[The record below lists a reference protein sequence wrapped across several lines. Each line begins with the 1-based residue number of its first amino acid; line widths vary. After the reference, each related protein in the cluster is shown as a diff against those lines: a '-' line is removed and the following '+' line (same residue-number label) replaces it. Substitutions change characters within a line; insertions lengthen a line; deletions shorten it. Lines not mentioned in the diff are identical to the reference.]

1 MKPASITQNNA
12 TPTPLLWRG
21 WGRLISMAWR
31 NIWRNKRRTL
41 ITVASIFFG
50 VLLSAYMTSM
60 QEGSYSKMVDIVVKF
75 YSGYMQVH
83 HEDYWENK
91 SINNTFDYDQAMIDQ
106 LKSNPEVDFVI
117 PRLESFGLASAGELT
132 RGSAVFGIVP
142 DVETQL
148 TGIADKIVSGNYLQA
163 SDDGVVIGDGL
174 AKFLNLNLNDTLV
187 VLTQGYH
194 GVSSAGKFPVH
205 GIIKHVSP
213 ELNKSIIYMELKT
226 CQSFLGAENKLT
238 SLVVNVADNDAMKRT
253 LMKLKKEINPPFSIM
268 SWEEMQPEVV
278 QQIESDRAGGVIMK
292 AILYIV
298 IAFGIFGTIMMMIA
312 ERRRE
317 FGVMISIGMQ
327 KQKLAIILFI
337 ETLFIGLLGILSG
350 MAVSLP
356 LLLIQAKNPIPL
368 TGETA
373 KLMEDFGFE
382 PFMFFSTAPEV
393 FWQQAISVFVLTLLI
408 GIYPVVATLKLKA
421 IKALHG

>member
-1 MKPASITQNNA
+1 MTTNIK
-12 TPTPLLWRG
+12 L
-21 WGRLISMAWR
+21 AWR
-31 NIWRNKRRTL
+31 NLWRNKRRTL

-60 QEGSYSKMVDIVVKF
+60 QEGSYSKMVEIVVKF

-91 SINNTFDYDQAMIDQ
+91 SINNSFDYDQVLIDR

-117 PRLESFGLASAGELT
+117 PRLEAFGLASAGELT
-132 RGSAVFGIVP
+132 RGAAVFGIVP
-142 DVETQL
+142 EVETQL
-148 TGIADKIVSGNYLQA
+148 TGIAEKIVSGKYLQTD
-163 SDDGVVIGDGL
+163 DDGVVIGDGL
-174 AKFLNLNLNDTLV
+174 AKFLNLKLNDTLV

-253 LMKLKKEINPPFSIM
+253 LMNLKKEIKPPYSIM

-327 KQKLAIILFI
+327 KKKLAVILFI
-337 ETLFIGLLGILSG
+337 ETLFIGLLGIFSG

-356 LLLIQAKNPIPL
+356 LLFIQAKNPIPL

-382 PFMFFSTAPEV
+382 PYMFFSTAPEV

-408 GIYPVVATLKLKA
+408 GIYPVVASLKLKA

>member
-1 MKPASITQNNA
+1 MLTNLK
-12 TPTPLLWRG
+12 L
-21 WGRLISMAWR
+21 AWR

-60 QEGSYSKMVDIVVKF
+60 QEGSYDKMVEIVVKF

-91 SINNTFDYDQAMIDQ
+91 SINNSFDYNQELIDQ
-106 LKSNPEVDFVI
+106 LKKHPEVDFVI

-132 RGSAVFGIVP
+132 RGSAIFGIVP
-142 DVETQL
+142 EVETQL
-148 TGIADKIVSGNYLQA
+148 TGIANKIVSGQYLRPA
-163 SDDGVVIGDGL
+163 DDGVVIGEGL
-174 AKFLNLNLNDTLV
+174 ARYLKLKLNDTLV
-187 VLTQGYH
+187 VITQGYH
-194 GVSSAGKFPVH
+194 GVSAAGKFPVR

-226 CQSFLGAENKLT
+226 CQGFLGAENKLT
-238 SLVVNVADNDAMKRT
+238 SLVVNVADNDTMKRT
-253 LMKLKKEINPPFSIM
+253 LKKLKSEIQPPFSVM

-278 QQIESDRAGGVIMK
+278 QQIESDRAGGMIMK

-298 IAFGIFGTIMMMIA
+298 IAFGIFGTVMMMIA

-327 KQKLAIILFI
+327 KSKLSVILFI
-337 ETLFIGLLGILSG
+337 ETLFIGMLGILSG
-350 MAVSLP
+350 VAVSLP
-356 LLLIQAKNPIPL
+356 LLFIQARNPIPL
-368 TGETA
+368 TGETG

-382 PFMFFSTAPEV
+382 PYMFFSTAPEV
-393 FWQQAISVFVLTLLI
+393 FWQQAISVFVLTLLV
-408 GIYPVVATLKLKA
+408 GIYPVIASLRIRE
-421 IKALHG
+421 IKALHGS

>member
-1 MKPASITQNNA
+1 MTTNIK
-12 TPTPLLWRG
+12 L
-21 WGRLISMAWR
+21 AWR

-60 QEGSYSKMVDIVVKF
+60 QEGSYSKMVEIVVKF

-91 SINNTFDYDQAMIDQ
+91 SINNSFDYDQALIVR
-106 LKSNPEVDFVI
+106 LKSHPDVDFVI

-132 RGSAVFGIVP
+132 RGAAVFGIVP
-142 DVETQL
+142 EVETQL
-148 TGIADKIVSGNYLQA
+148 TGIAEKIVSGKYLQA
-163 SDDGVVIGDGL
+163 DDDGVVIGDGL
-174 AKFLNLNLNDTLV
+174 AKFLNLQLNDTLV

-253 LMKLKKEINPPFSIM
+253 LMNLKREIKTPYSIM

-327 KQKLAIILFI
+327 KKKLAVILFI

-382 PFMFFSTAPEV
+382 PYMFFSTAPEV
-393 FWQQAISVFVLTLLI
+393 FWQQAISVFVLTVLI
-408 GIYPVVATLKLKA
+408 GIYPIIASLRIKE
-421 IKALHG
+421 IKALHGT

>member
-1 MKPASITQNNA
+1 MKTN
-12 TPTPLLWRG
+12 LKL
-21 WGRLISMAWR
+21 AWR

-60 QEGSYSKMVDIVVKF
+60 QEGSYDKMVDIVVKF

-83 HEDYWENK
+83 QEDYWENK
-91 SINNTFDYDQAMIDQ
+91 SINNSFDYDQALVDQ
-106 LKSNPEVDFVI
+106 LKKHSEIDFVI

-132 RGSAVFGIVP
+132 RGTAIFGIVP

-148 TGIADKIVSGNYLQA
+148 TGIASKIVSGKYLQTT
-163 SDDGVVIGDGL
+163 DDGVVIGEGL
-174 AKFLNLNLNDTLV
+174 AKYLKLGLSDTLV
-187 VLTQGYH
+187 IITQGYH
-194 GVSSAGKFPVH
+194 GVSAAGKFPIR
-205 GIIKHVSP
+205 GIIKHASP
-213 ELNKSIIYMELKT
+213 ELNKSIVYMELKT
-226 CQSFLGAENKLT
+226 CQSFLNAENKLT
-238 SLVVNVADNDAMKRT
+238 SLVVNVANNDVMNR
-253 LMKLKKEINPPFSIM
+253 MLKSLKNEIKSPYSIM

-278 QQIESDRAGGVIMK
+278 QQIESDRAGGILMK

-327 KQKLAIILFI
+327 KRKLSVILFF
-337 ETLFIGLLGILSG
+337 ETLFIGLLGIASG
-350 MAVSLP
+350 IAVTLP
-356 LLLIQAKNPIPL
+356 LILIQAQNPIPL
-368 TGETA
+368 TGQTA

-382 PFMFFSTAPEV
+382 PYMFFSTAPEV
-393 FWQQAISVFVLTLLI
+393 FWQQAISVFLLTMLV
-408 GIYPVVATLKLKA
+408 GIYPVIAARRIKE
-421 IKALHG
+421 IKALHGT

>member
-1 MKPASITQNNA
+1 MLTNLK
-12 TPTPLLWRG
+12 L
-21 WGRLISMAWR
+21 AWR
-31 NIWRNKRRTL
+31 NLWRNKRRTL

-60 QEGSYSKMVDIVVKF
+60 QEGSYDKMVEIVVKF

-83 HEDYWENK
+83 NEDYWENK
-91 SINNTFDYDQAMIDQ
+91 SINNSFDYDQALVDRI
-106 LKSNPEVDFVI
+106 KKHPEIDFVI

-132 RGSAVFGIVP
+132 RGSAIFGIVP
-142 DVETQL
+142 EVETQL
-148 TGIADKIVSGNYLQA
+148 TGIANKIVSGEYLRA
-163 SDDGVVIGDGL
+163 SDNGVVIGDGL
-174 AKFLNLNLNDTLV
+174 AKYLKLENDTLV
-187 VLTQGYH
+187 IITQGYH
-194 GVSSAGKFPVH
+194 GVSAAGKFPVR

-253 LMKLKKEINPPFSIM
+253 LKKLKAEIKSPFSVM

-278 QQIESDRAGGVIMK
+278 QQIESDRAGGIIMK

-327 KQKLAIILFI
+327 KRKLSVVLYI
-337 ETLFIGLLGILSG
+337 ETLFIGLLGIFSG
-350 MAVSLP
+350 IAVSLP

-368 TGETA
+368 TGDTA

-382 PFMFFSTAPEV
+382 PYMFFSTAPEV

-408 GIYPVVATLKLKA
+408 GIYPVIASLRIKE
-421 IKALHG
+421 IKALHGT

>member
-1 MKPASITQNNA
+1 MTTNIK
-12 TPTPLLWRG
+12 L
-21 WGRLISMAWR
+21 AWR

-60 QEGSYSKMVDIVVKF
+60 QEGSYSKMVEIVVKF

-91 SINNTFDYDQAMIDQ
+91 SINNSFDYDQALIDR
-106 LKSNPEVDFVI
+106 LKSHPDVDFVI

-132 RGSAVFGIVP
+132 RGAVVFGIVP
-142 DVETQL
+142 EVETQL
-148 TGIADKIVSGNYLQA
+148 TGIAEKIVSGKYLQA
-163 SDDGVVIGDGL
+163 DDDGVVIGDGL
-174 AKFLNLNLNDTLV
+174 AKFLNLQLNDTLV

-253 LMKLKKEINPPFSIM
+253 LMNLKREIKTPYSIM

-327 KQKLAIILFI
+327 KQKLAVILFI

-350 MAVSLP
+350 IAVSLP

-373 KLMEDFGFE
+373 RLMEDFGFE
-382 PFMFFSTAPEV
+382 PYMFFSTAPEV

-408 GIYPVVATLKLKA
+408 GIYPVVASLKLKA

>member
-1 MKPASITQNNA
+1 MMTNLK
-12 TPTPLLWRG
+12 L
-21 WGRLISMAWR
+21 AWR

-60 QEGSYSKMVDIVVKF
+60 QEGSYDKMVEIVVKF

-83 HEDYWENK
+83 NEDYWENK
-91 SINNTFDYDQAMIDQ
+91 SINNSFDYDQALVGQI
-106 LKSNPEVDFVI
+106 KKHPEIDFVI

-132 RGSAVFGIVP
+132 RGSAIFGIVP
-142 DVETQL
+142 DIETQL
-148 TGIADKIVSGNYLQA
+148 TGIADKIVSGKYLQ
-163 SDDGVVIGDGL
+163 STDDGVVIGEGL
-174 AKFLNLNLNDTLV
+174 AKYLKLSLSDTLV
-187 VLTQGYH
+187 IITQGYH
-194 GVSSAGKFPVH
+194 GVSAAGKFPVR

-238 SLVVNVADNDAMKRT
+238 SLVVNVDDNDAMKRT
-253 LMKLKKEINPPFSIM
+253 LKKLKSEIQSPFSVM
-268 SWEEMQPEVV
+268 NWEEMQPEVV
-278 QQIESDRAGGVIMK
+278 QQIESDRAGGIIMK
-292 AILYIV
+292 AILYVV

-327 KQKLAIILFI
+327 KSKLSVILFF

-356 LLLIQAKNPIPL
+356 MLFIQAKNPIPL
-368 TGETA
+368 TGETG

-382 PFMFFSTAPEV
+382 PYMFFSTAPEV

-408 GIYPVVATLKLKA
+408 GIYPMIASLRIKE
-421 IKALHG
+421 IKALHGT

>member
-1 MKPASITQNNA
+1 MPVFRNQYFFKSALMTTNPK
-12 TPTPLLWRG
+12 L
-21 WGRLISMAWR
+21 AWR

-60 QEGSYSKMVDIVVKF
+60 QEGSYDKMVDIVVKF

-83 HEDYWENK
+83 QEDYWENK
-91 SINNTFDYDQAMIDQ
+91 SINNSFDYDQAMIGK
-106 LKSNPEVDFVI
+106 LKSHPEIELVI
-117 PRLESFGLASAGELT
+117 PRLESFGLASAQELT
-132 RGSAVFGIVP
+132 RGAAIFGIVP
-142 DVETQL
+142 EVETRL
-148 TGIADKIVSGNYLQA
+148 TGIADKIVAGKYLQA
-163 SDDGVVIGDGL
+163 HDDGVVIGEGL
-174 AKFLNLNLNDTLV
+174 SRFLKLGLNDTLV
-187 VLTQGYH
+187 IITQGYH

-226 CQSFLGAENKLT
+226 CQDFLGAENKLT
-238 SLVVNVADNDAMKRT
+238 SLVVNVADNNVMKRA
-253 LMKLKKEINPPFSIM
+253 LKSLRTEIQPPFSVM

-292 AILYIV
+292 AILYVV

-327 KQKLAIILFI
+327 KSKLAVVLFI
-337 ETLFIGLLGILSG
+337 ETLFIGLLGIVSG
-350 MAVSLP
+350 IAVSLP
-356 LLLIQAKNPIPL
+356 LLFIQSKNPIPL

-373 KLMEDFGFE
+373 RLMEDFGFE
-382 PFMFFSTAPEV
+382 PYMFFSTAPEV
-393 FWQQAISVFVLTLLI
+393 FWQQAVSVFVLTLLI
-408 GIYPVVATLKLKA
+408 GIYPIIASLRIKE
-421 IKALHG
+421 IKALHR

>member
-1 MKPASITQNNA
+1 MLTNLK
-12 TPTPLLWRG
+12 L
-21 WGRLISMAWR
+21 AWR
-31 NIWRNKRRTL
+31 NLWRNKRRTL

-60 QEGSYSKMVDIVVKF
+60 QEGSYDKMVEIVVKF

-83 HEDYWENK
+83 NEDYWENK
-91 SINNTFDYDQAMIDQ
+91 SINNSFDYDQALVDRI
-106 LKSNPEVDFVI
+106 KKHPEIDFVI

-132 RGSAVFGIVP
+132 RGSAIFGIVP
-142 DVETQL
+142 EVETQL
-148 TGIADKIVSGNYLQA
+148 TGIANKIISGEYLRA
-163 SDDGVVIGDGL
+163 SDNGVVIGDGL
-174 AKFLNLNLNDTLV
+174 AKYLKLVLNDTLV
-187 VLTQGYH
+187 IITQGYH
-194 GVSSAGKFPVH
+194 GVSAAGKFPVR

-253 LMKLKKEINPPFSIM
+253 LKKLKAEIKSPFSVM

-278 QQIESDRAGGVIMK
+278 QQIESDRAGGIIMK

-327 KQKLAIILFI
+327 KRKLSVVLYI
-337 ETLFIGLLGILSG
+337 ETLFIGLLGIFSG
-350 MAVSLP
+350 IAVSLP

-368 TGETA
+368 TGDTA

-382 PFMFFSTAPEV
+382 PYMFFSTAPEV

-408 GIYPVVATLKLKA
+408 GIYPVIASLRIKE
-421 IKALHG
+421 IKALHGT

>member
-1 MKPASITQNNA
+1 MKTNIK
-12 TPTPLLWRG
+12 L
-21 WGRLISMAWR
+21 AWR
-31 NIWRNKRRTL
+31 NLWRNKRRTL

-60 QEGSYSKMVDIVVKF
+60 QEGSYGKMVEIVVKF

-91 SINNTFDYDQAMIDQ
+91 SINSSFDYDQALIDQ
-106 LKSNPEVDFVI
+106 LKKHPEIDFVI

-132 RGSAVFGIVP
+132 RGSAIFGIVP

-148 TGIADKIVSGNYLQA
+148 TGIADKIVSGKYLQPA
-163 SDDGVVIGDGL
+163 DDGVVIGDGL
-174 AKFLNLNLNDTLV
+174 AKYLKLGLSDTLV
-187 VLTQGYH
+187 IITQGYH
-194 GVSSAGKFPVH
+194 GVSAAGKFPIR

-226 CQSFLGAENKLT
+226 CQNFLGAENKLT
-238 SLVVNVADNDAMKRT
+238 SLVVNVADNEVMKRMLKT
-253 LMKLKKEINPPFSIM
+253 LKNEIQSPWSVM

-292 AILYIV
+292 AILYVV

-327 KQKLAIILFI
+327 KRKLSVILFF
-337 ETLFIGLLGILSG
+337 ETIFIGILGILSG
-350 MAVSLP
+350 LAVSLP
-356 LLLIQAKNPIPL
+356 LLLFQSKNPIPL

-382 PFMFFSTAPEV
+382 PFMFFSVAPEV
-393 FWQQAISVFVLTLLI
+393 FWQQAISVFVLTMLI
-408 GIYPVVATLKLKA
+408 GIYPVIAARRIKE
-421 IKALHG
+421 IKALHGT

>member
-1 MKPASITQNNA
+1 M
-12 TPTPLLWRG
+12 
-21 WGRLISMAWR
+21 
-31 NIWRNKRRTL
+31 

-60 QEGSYSKMVDIVVKF
+60 QEGSYDKMVEIVVKF

-91 SINNTFDYDQAMIDQ
+91 SINNSFDYDQSLIDQ
-106 LKSNPEVDFVI
+106 LKANPEVDFVI

-132 RGSAVFGIVP
+132 RGAAIFGIVP
-142 DVETQL
+142 DIETQL
-148 TGIADKIVSGNYLQA
+148 TGIADKIVSGKYLQ
-163 SDDGVVIGDGL
+163 SNDDGVVIGDGL
-174 AKFLNLNLNDTLV
+174 AKYLKLKLNDTLV
-187 VLTQGYH
+187 IITQGYH
-194 GVSSAGKFPVH
+194 GASSAGKFPVR

-226 CQSFLGAENKLT
+226 CQNFLGADNKLT

-253 LMKLKKEINPPFSIM
+253 LKKLKSEIKLPFSVM
-268 SWEEMQPEVV
+268 GWEEMQPEVV
-278 QQIESDRAGGVIMK
+278 QQIESDRAGGIIMK

-298 IAFGIFGTIMMMIA
+298 IAFGIFGTIMMMMA

-327 KQKLAIILFI
+327 KWKLSVMLFI
-337 ETLFIGLLGILSG
+337 ETLLIGLLGILSG
-350 MAVSLP
+350 IMVTLP

-373 KLMEDFGFE
+373 RLMEDFGFE
-382 PFMFFSTAPEV
+382 PYMFFSTAPEV
-393 FWQQAISVFVLTLLI
+393 FSQQAISVFILTLLI
-408 GIYPVVATLKLKA
+408 GIYPVVASMKINA
-421 IKALHG
+421 NRALHG

>member
-1 MKPASITQNNA
+1 MLTNLK
-12 TPTPLLWRG
+12 L
-21 WGRLISMAWR
+21 AWR
-31 NIWRNKRRTL
+31 NLWRNKRRTL

-60 QEGSYSKMVDIVVKF
+60 QEGSYDKMVEIVVKF

-83 HEDYWENK
+83 NEDYWENK
-91 SINNTFDYDQAMIDQ
+91 SINNSFDYDQALVDRI
-106 LKSNPEVDFVI
+106 KKHPEIDFVI

-132 RGSAVFGIVP
+132 RGSAIFGIVP
-142 DVETQL
+142 EVETQL
-148 TGIADKIVSGNYLQA
+148 TGIANKIVSGEYLRA
-163 SDDGVVIGDGL
+163 SDNGVVIGDGL
-174 AKFLNLNLNDTLV
+174 AKYLKLVLNDTLV
-187 VLTQGYH
+187 IITQGYH
-194 GVSSAGKFPVH
+194 GVSAAGKFPVR

-253 LMKLKKEINPPFSIM
+253 LKKLKAEIKSPFSVM

-278 QQIESDRAGGVIMK
+278 QQIESDRAGGIIMK

-327 KQKLAIILFI
+327 KRKLSVVLYI
-337 ETLFIGLLGILSG
+337 ETLFIGLLGIFSG
-350 MAVSLP
+350 IAVSLP

-368 TGETA
+368 TGDTA

-382 PFMFFSTAPEV
+382 PYMFFSTAPEV

-408 GIYPVVATLKLKA
+408 GIYPVIASLRIKE
-421 IKALHG
+421 IKALHGT